1 MYQAILFDMDGT
13 LLPMDYDTFVKAYFG
28 ALCKRFA
35 PEGFEP
41 GQLVDVI
48 WKGTK
53 AMVMNDGTC
62 SNAQRFWD
70 VFASVYGED
79 SRALIPH
86 FDEFYNNGFLA
97 AKATTQCNPLA
108 AQCIAAL
115 KEKGYPL
122 VLATNPIFPM
132 VAQHQRL
139 SWAGLAPEDFIH
151 ITAYDNS
158 THCKPNP
165 AYYQDICE
173 KLDLDPARCLMV
185 GNDYREDGAAAKL
198 GMDLFLL
205 TDCLIAPEDADLSA
219 FRHGSMEDLLTFLR
233 ELPACK

>member
-1 MYQAILFDMDGT
+1 
-13 LLPMDYDTFVKAYFG
+13 
-28 ALCKRFA
+28 
-35 PEGFEP
+35 
-41 GQLVDVI
+41 
-48 WKGTK
+48 
-53 AMVMNDGTC
+53 
-62 SNAQRFWD
+62 
-70 VFASVYGED
+70 
-79 SRALIPH
+79 
-86 FDEFYNNGFLA
+86 
-97 AKATTQCNPLA
+97 
-108 AQCIAAL
+108 
-115 KEKGYPL
+115 
-122 VLATNPIFPM
+122 M

-139 SWAGLAPEDFIH
+139 SWAGLALEDFIH

-173 KLDLDPARCLMV
+173 KLGLDPARCLMV

-219 FRHGSMEDLLTFLR
+219 FRHGSMEDLLAFLK